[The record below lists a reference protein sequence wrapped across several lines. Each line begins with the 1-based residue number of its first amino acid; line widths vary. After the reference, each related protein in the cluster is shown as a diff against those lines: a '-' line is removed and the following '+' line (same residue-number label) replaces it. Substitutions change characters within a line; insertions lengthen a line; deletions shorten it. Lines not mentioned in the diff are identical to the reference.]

1 MSQLVDRSPPSD
13 SRPWLPGNWKPRLL
27 FYVGVPVLTALLFA
41 LNQAGMARLLP
52 KALAFPY
59 WLGLTLPLW
68 ALLDLCSRA
77 VAIMLRR
84 FEPRAWLVLLLGSLA
99 AMAIFSPYVI
109 VYVGLFTS
117 LLPAGASYTVN
128 TPFPEAF
135 LDLRRF
141 LTFSGLPIYWI
152 VVSLAF
158 ARSFGFPSYLPTAR
172 SSSAIPADPVSPP
185 EAQPQAAE
193 QLPPADQRPSV
204 DQRPPVDQ
212 TTGFRALVPYHLG
225 QELVALQAEDHYV
238 RVVTDK
244 GNALIRYRFSDALE
258 EVRNLEGVQVH
269 RSHWVAL
276 RAIDRLRP
284 EGKGY
289 TLCLHNGSE
298 VPVSRSNLGV
308 LRVAGLR

>member
-1 MSQLVDRSPPSD
+1 MSQLVDRTPQPD
-13 SRPWLPGNWKPRLL
+13 GRPWLSGAWKPRLL
-27 FYVGVPVLTALLFA
+27 FYVGVPLLTALLFA

-52 KALAFPY
+52 KPLSFPY
-59 WLGLTLPLW
+59 WVGLSLPLW

-84 FEPRAWLVLLLGSLA
+84 FQPRPWLVLLLGSLA

-109 VYVGLFTS
+109 VYVGLFS
-117 LLPAGASYTVN
+117 AMLPAGESYTVN

-141 LTFSGLPIYWI
+141 LTFSGLPIYW
-152 VVSLAF
+152 VVVALAF
-158 ARSFGFPSYLPTAR
+158 SHSFGFPSYLRVPSK
-172 SSSAIPADPVSPP
+172 SSPGAGDPPFQPESP
-185 EAQPQAAE
+185 
-193 QLPPADQRPSV
+193 LPPADPA
-204 DQRPPVDQ
+204 
-212 TTGFRALVPYHLG
+212 TGFRALVPRHLG

-244 GNALIRYRFSDALE
+244 GSALIRYRFSDALH
-258 EVRNLEGVQVH
+258 EVRNVEGVQVH

-276 RAIDRLRP
+276 RAINRVRS

>member
-1 MSQLVDRSPPSD
+1 MNQLVDRSPHPF
-13 SRPWLPGNWKPRLL
+13 SRLRLSGNWKPRLL

-59 WLGLTLPLW
+59 WLGLTIPLW
-68 ALLDLCSRA
+68 ALLDLCSRS

-117 LLPAGASYTVN
+117 LLPEGESYTVN

-158 ARSFGFPSYLPTAR
+158 ARSFGLPSYVPAAR
-172 SSSAIPADPVSPP
+172 QSSTILADPVSPS
-185 EAQPQAAE
+185 EPQRAGAE
-193 QLPPADQRPSV
+193 QLPPAN
-204 DQRPPVDQ
+204 QRPPVEQ
-212 TTGFRALVPYHLG
+212 ATGFRALVPYHLG
-225 QELVALQAEDHYV
+225 QDLVALQAEDHYV

-258 EVRNLEGVQVH
+258 EVRNLEGLQVH

-276 RAIDRLRP
+276 RAIDRLRS